1 MATRDVFWTS
11 EFNEVNITSINIFD
25 GEVIFV
31 GNGNSIEQYNFK
43 TGEKLS
49 LFFDCALSQGVTI
62 HGIKRFSSKYIVFG
76 GRELRVINPNGISVL
91 SLKINDWIIDV
102 VQIKNDIIILTMTN
116 CLIRIS
122 IGNFS
127 SSNHQ
132 IFHSTEKC
140 SLYSGLIL
148 VQEDNS
154 VLVFAGTAFKEILIW
169 NCDFK
174 NDSSHYPLVQKLLG
188 HDGVIFSLAQSNNT
202 YLVSTSDDRTARLW
216 KSKDAWKNTEL
227 VSVLDGAHTSRI
239 FRSVIEGDYVIL
251 GGEDGFIS
259 IWNKENGE
267 FLRRYEG
274 SSASVWGLDVFQDK
288 VVASSGVSINMW
300 MLNFENNYKVEVL
313 ELATDLGSDYV
324 KELIC
329 VPGTNDLVCLTQ
341 CGTVKLNDM
350 TLYKDDSL
358 ESYGLLSVNGY
369 TLYICNLH
377 GDLFVFNLI
386 SKELERK
393 TKLVEGKIFSLEA
406 LNYGRV
412 LLCSSNGLISIFD
425 RSLERV
431 SEFYIPVKNIKQW
444 WVTCASSIN
453 EDRYMIGNRDGTLF
467 LANKVVLSSLYR
479 VHGKQGVGDIQYE
492 DEKIRSIGRD
502 GTMRIFIVK
511 DDDLIPLNVIK
522 LNYSWMEKI
531 VSSPRRGLL
540 LLGFYSKDF
549 IVYDPEHEKIIY
561 QVPCGGCHRSWD
573 FRFDHESFGVF
584 TYVKDKVVHQVVL
597 LNILNEMVIKPIFHT
612 KEINALKVVAFENSQ
627 YLLTGG
633 EDTKLLLR
641 NLKNNRITS
650 NLKSHISN
658 IRCLDAILDGDSM
671 ILASGGGRAELKLW
685 RMFPD
690 QNIILLSSFLMKGN
704 DKRRKKVWRDT
715 KLIPDVETRITSV
728 TLWKKN
734 DSLTFIVIAC
744 SDGLLRLLQYDA
756 NFSKLQIIKESAEGP
771 SCFLVVKT
779 LLCNGQKFVVSG
791 STKGDLQVW
800 KIEDD
805 YSFRAIS
812 QVIAHQSGINAI
824 DILGHFI
831 VTGGDDGAIAQFEFR
846 NGCLTEINRINDAH
860 ESQITGVKYMDQ
872 FILSCGVD
880 QKFITWR
887 SSDFSFYSQ
896 EISSVADVKG
906 IEVFK
911 DKVFIVGEG
920 VQYFKLIRGQG

>member
-1 MATRDVFWTS
+1 M
-11 EFNEVNITSINIFD
+11 
-25 GEVIFV
+25 
-31 GNGNSIEQYNFK
+31 
-43 TGEKLS
+43 
-49 LFFDCALSQGVTI
+49 
-62 HGIKRFSSKYIVFG
+62 KR
-76 GRELRVINPNGISVL
+76 
-91 SLKINDWIIDV
+91 
-102 VQIKNDIIILTMTN
+102 
-116 CLIRIS
+116 
-122 IGNFS
+122 
-127 SSNHQ
+127 
-132 IFHSTEKC
+132 
-140 SLYSGLIL
+140 
-148 VQEDNS
+148 
-154 VLVFAGTAFKEILIW
+154 
-169 NCDFK
+169 
-174 NDSSHYPLVQKLLG
+174 
-188 HDGVIFSLAQSNNT
+188 
-202 YLVSTSDDRTARLW
+202 SDRL
-216 KSKDAWKNTEL
+216 
-227 VSVLDGAHTSRI
+227 
-239 FRSVIEGDYVIL
+239 
-251 GGEDGFIS
+251 
-259 IWNKENGE
+259 
-267 FLRRYEG
+267 
-274 SSASVWGLDVFQDK
+274 
-288 VVASSGVSINMW
+288 
-300 MLNFENNYKVEVL
+300 
-313 ELATDLGSDYV
+313 
-324 KELIC
+324 
-329 VPGTNDLVCLTQ
+329 
-341 CGTVKLNDM
+341 
-350 TLYKDDSL
+350 
-358 ESYGLLSVNGY
+358 
-369 TLYICNLH
+369 
-377 GDLFVFNLI
+377 
-386 SKELERK
+386 
-393 TKLVEGKIFSLEA
+393 
-406 LNYGRV
+406 
-412 LLCSSNGLISIFD
+412 
-425 RSLERV
+425 
-431 SEFYIPVKNIKQW
+431 
-444 WVTCASSIN
+444 
-453 EDRYMIGNRDGTLF
+453 
-467 LANKVVLSSLYR
+467 
-479 VHGKQGVGDIQYE
+479 
-492 DEKIRSIGRD
+492 GRD

-511 DDDLIPLNVIK
+511 DDDLIPLKCDKAQLFMDGEN
-522 LNYSWMEKI
+522 L
-531 VSSPRRGLL
+531 
-540 LLGFYSKDF
+540 
-549 IVYDPEHEKIIY
+549 YDPEHEKIIY

-771 SCFLVVKT
+771 SL
-779 LLCNGQKFVVSG
+779 SG

-831 VTGGDDGAIAQFEFR
+831 VTGG
-846 NGCLTEINRINDAH
+846 INDAH

-911 DKVFIVGEG
+911 DKVIIVGEG
-920 VQYFKLIRGQG
+920 VQEPAPWTISEANNHCVHAFEKLRIQREQGRFCDVTLSIQGRTFPAHRCVLASCSPWFDTNLKVYKTTKETVEVTQCKNYEIFHQLLTYCYTGQIIVDKNNVPELLHLSNYYAIFKLKSYCSEYLERNLNSRNCVFVFRNGSKILSL

>member
-1 MATRDVFWTS
+1 MEIRLS
-11 EFNEVNITSINIFD
+11 NIILKPGKS
-25 GEVIFV
+25 
-31 GNGNSIEQYNFK
+31 YPC
-43 TGEKLS
+43 
-49 LFFDCALSQGVTI
+49 FFDCALSQGVTV

-140 SLYSGLIL
+140 SLYSGYLDMM
-148 VQEDNS
+148 ES
-154 VLVFAGTAFKEILIW
+154 FF
-169 NCDFK
+169 
-174 NDSSHYPLVQKLLG
+174 HLLNP
-188 HDGVIFSLAQSNNT
+188 IT
-202 YLVSTSDDRTARLW
+202 PYLVSTSDDRTARLW

-431 SEFYIPVKNIKQW
+431 SEFYIP
-444 WVTCASSIN
+444 
-453 EDRYMIGNRDGTLF
+453 
-467 LANKVVLSSLYR
+467 
-479 VHGKQGVGDIQYE
+479 
-492 DEKIRSIGRD
+492 
-502 GTMRIFIVK
+502 
-511 DDDLIPLNVIK
+511 
-522 LNYSWMEKI
+522 
-531 VSSPRRGLL
+531 
-540 LLGFYSKDF
+540 SKE
-549 IVYDPEHEKIIY
+549 Y
-561 QVPCGGCHRSWD
+561 
-573 FRFDHESFGVF
+573 
-584 TYVKDKVVHQVVL
+584 
-597 LNILNEMVIKPIFHT
+597 
-612 KEINALKVVAFENSQ
+612 
-627 YLLTGG
+627 
-633 EDTKLLLR
+633 
-641 NLKNNRITS
+641 
-650 NLKSHISN
+650 
-658 IRCLDAILDGDSM
+658 
-671 ILASGGGRAELKLW
+671 
-685 RMFPD
+685 
-690 QNIILLSSFLMKGN
+690 
-704 DKRRKKVWRDT
+704 
-715 KLIPDVETRITSV
+715 
-728 TLWKKN
+728 
-734 DSLTFIVIAC
+734 
-744 SDGLLRLLQYDA
+744 
-756 NFSKLQIIKESAEGP
+756 
-771 SCFLVVKT
+771 
-779 LLCNGQKFVVSG
+779 
-791 STKGDLQVW
+791 
-800 KIEDD
+800 
-805 YSFRAIS
+805 
-812 QVIAHQSGINAI
+812 
-824 DILGHFI
+824 
-831 VTGGDDGAIAQFEFR
+831 
-846 NGCLTEINRINDAH
+846 
-860 ESQITGVKYMDQ
+860 
-872 FILSCGVD
+872 
-880 QKFITWR
+880 
-887 SSDFSFYSQ
+887 
-896 EISSVADVKG
+896 
-906 IEVFK
+906 
-911 DKVFIVGEG
+911 
-920 VQYFKLIRGQG
+920 